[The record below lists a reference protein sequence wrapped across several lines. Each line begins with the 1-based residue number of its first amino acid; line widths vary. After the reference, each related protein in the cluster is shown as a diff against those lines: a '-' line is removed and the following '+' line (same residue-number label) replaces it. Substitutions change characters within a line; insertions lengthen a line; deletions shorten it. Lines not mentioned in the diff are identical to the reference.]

1 MTVKA
6 KFSNSFH
13 AKMARIQRLPTMI
26 EGTMMGHMKS
36 SATGVIEEF
45 KKGLRMNNM
54 GLEKLKE
61 ATIASKT
68 RKGYEKPENP
78 LYGLG
83 DRSEKSYINMMRIR
97 KIKNGYKVYPS
108 KGKHHSS
115 GLSLADLFKVHEYG
129 CTITTKTGVIIRIPP
144 RPAFFKAYERQMLK
158 MKKDKR
164 ETSRTV
170 KKAMTEYI
178 NTARQNLLR
187 EMEHRDMMNHEDYE
201 KND

>member
-6 KFSNSFH
+6 KFSNNFH
-13 AKMARIQRLPTMI
+13 AKMARIQRLPQMI
-26 EGTMMGHMKS
+26 EGTMTGYLKS

-54 GLEKLKE
+54 GLEKLKD
-61 ATIASKT
+61 ATVASKT
-68 RKGYEKPENP
+68 RKGYAKPENP

-83 DRSEKSYINMMRIR
+83 DRSDKSYINMMRIK

-108 KGKHHSS
+108 KGRHHKSS
-115 GLSLADLFKVHEYG
+115 LSLADLFKIHEYG
-129 CTITTKTGVIIRIPP
+129 CTINMKNGTTVRIPP

-158 MKKDKR
+158 MKKDAK
-164 ETSRTV
+164 ETSLTV
-170 KKAMTEYI
+170 KKAMTEFI
-178 NTARQNLLR
+178 NTAKRDLLYEIER
-187 EMEHRDMMNHEDYE
+187 KDLMNHEDYE

>member
-13 AKMARIQRLPTMI
+13 AKMARIQRLPQMI
-26 EGTMMGHMKS
+26 EGTMMGQMKS

-54 GLEKLKE
+54 GLEKLKD

-83 DRSEKSYINMMRIR
+83 DRSDKSYINMMRIR

-129 CTITTKTGVIIRIPP
+129 CTVNMKSGATVRIPP

-158 MKKDKR
+158 MKKDAK

-170 KKAMTEYI
+170 KKAMTEFI
-178 NTARQNLLR
+178 NTAKRDLLYEIER
-187 EMEHRDMMNHEDYE
+187 KDLMNHEDYE